1 MLRKVLAIESGREIT
16 AEFKNEAEYNA
27 YCRKV
32 INDCLDICLSSLS
45 LEEVVKL
52 WENCTKNRHKIHN
65 SVILQRFSCLQFKQR
80 IVLFPLSGFPL
91 YAYRP

>member
-1 MLRKVLAIESGREIT
+1 MLRQVLAIESGREIT

-27 YCRKV
+27 SCRKV

-52 WENCTKNRHKIHN
+52 WEIRNKKSEIKSESKAN
-65 SVILQRFSCLQFKQR
+65 SFSR
-80 IVLFPLSGFPL
+80 
-91 YAYRP
+91 

>member
-16 AEFKNEAEYNA
+16 AELKNEAEYNA

-52 WENCTKNRHKIHN
+52 WEMRNKKSEIKSESKAN
-65 SVILQRFSCLQFKQR
+65 SFSR
-80 IVLFPLSGFPL
+80 
-91 YAYRP
+91 

>member
-16 AEFKNEAEYNA
+16 AEFKDEAEYNA

-52 WENCTKNRHKIHN
+52 WEMRNKKSEIKNVSK
-65 SVILQRFSCLQFKQR
+65 SK
-80 IVLFPLSGFPL
+80 
-91 YAYRP
+91 

>member
-1 MLRKVLAIESGREIT
+1 MLRKVLAIESGREIP
-16 AEFKNEAEYNA
+16 AEFTDEAEYNP

-52 WENCTKNRHKIHN
+52 WEMRNKKSEIKSESKTN
-65 SVILQRFSCLQFKQR
+65 SFSR
-80 IVLFPLSGFPL
+80 
-91 YAYRP
+91 

>member
-32 INDCLDICLSSLS
+32 INGCLDICLSSLS

-52 WENCTKNRHKIHN
+52 WEIRNKKSEIKSESKAN
-65 SVILQRFSCLQFKQR
+65 SFSR
-80 IVLFPLSGFPL
+80 
-91 YAYRP
+91 

>member
-52 WENCTKNRHKIHN
+52 WEMSHKKSEIKSESKAN
-65 SVILQRFSCLQFKQR
+65 SFSR
-80 IVLFPLSGFPL
+80 
-91 YAYRP
+91 

>member
-52 WENCTKNRHKIHN
+52 WDMRNKKSEIKSESKAN
-65 SVILQRFSCLQFKQR
+65 SFSR
-80 IVLFPLSGFPL
+80 
-91 YAYRP
+91 

>member
-1 MLRKVLAIESGREIT
+1 MLRKVLALESGREIT

-52 WENCTKNRHKIHN
+52 WEMRNKKSEIKSESKAN
-65 SVILQRFSCLQFKQR
+65 SFSR
-80 IVLFPLSGFPL
+80 
-91 YAYRP
+91 

>member
-1 MLRKVLAIESGREIT
+1 MPRKVLAIESGREIT

-52 WENCTKNRHKIHN
+52 WEIRNKKSEIKSESKAN
-65 SVILQRFSCLQFKQR
+65 SFSR
-80 IVLFPLSGFPL
+80 
-91 YAYRP
+91 

>member
-52 WENCTKNRHKIHN
+52 WEMWNKKSEIKSESKAN
-65 SVILQRFSCLQFKQR
+65 SFSR
-80 IVLFPLSGFPL
+80 
-91 YAYRP
+91 

>member
-16 AEFKNEAEYNA
+16 TEFKNEAEYNA

-52 WENCTKNRHKIHN
+52 WEIRNKKSEIKSESKAN
-65 SVILQRFSCLQFKQR
+65 SFSR
-80 IVLFPLSGFPL
+80 
-91 YAYRP
+91 

>member
-52 WENCTKNRHKIHN
+52 WEMRNKKSEIKSESKAN
-65 SVILQRFSCLQFKQR
+65 SFSR
-80 IVLFPLSGFPL
+80 
-91 YAYRP
+91 